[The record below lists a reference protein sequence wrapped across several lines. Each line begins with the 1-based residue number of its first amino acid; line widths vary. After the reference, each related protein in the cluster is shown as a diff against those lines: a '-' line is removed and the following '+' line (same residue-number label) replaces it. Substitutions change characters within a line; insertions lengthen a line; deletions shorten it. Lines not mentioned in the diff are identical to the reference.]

1 YLIRYPHGCIE
12 QTTSTVFPQLYV
24 ENLLE
29 LKEEQKEN
37 IPNNIKGG
45 INRLKQ
51 FQTSDGGFAYWPGSE
66 DASAWG
72 SNYGGHFLLEAQQK
86 GYTVPSSLL
95 NRWKSFQQNRA
106 RNWSR
111 SNNRSSYYYYDYS
124 ELTQAYRLYT
134 LALAKSPELGAM
146 NRMREMKDLSVQAK
160 WRLAAAYALAGKAEV
175 AKELVNNES
184 TDIEP
189 YNQLGQTYGSD
200 LRDRAMIVETL
211 VAMNDRKQA
220 ATIVQDISKQL
231 STDRWHST
239 QTVAYSLLAVS
250 KFVGDSDSK
259 RKFQFA
265 YEVNG
270 RGVDAGSDY
279 PMVQVDVPVDGSNN
293 RKVKITNK
301 NDNILYA
308 RLILTGQPA
317 IGEETATE
325 ENLAINVRYTDLK
338 GNEIQPNNLPQG
350 TDFVAEVS
358 VRNTGTKGISYD
370 EIALT
375 QIFPSGWEIIN
386 SRMDNISSVN
396 SSTPEYQDIR
406 DDRVYTY
413 FDLPKD
419 ASQTYRIRLN
429 AAYQGRYYLPGVN
442 CSAMYDEEVQAR
454 NVGQW
459 VEVVE
464 VGSI

>member
-1 YLIRYPHGCIE
+1 
-12 QTTSTVFPQLYV
+12 
-24 ENLLE
+24 
-29 LKEEQKEN
+29 
-37 IPNNIKGG
+37 
-45 INRLKQ
+45 
-51 FQTSDGGFAYWPGSE
+51 
-66 DASAWG
+66 
-72 SNYGGHFLLEAQQK
+72 
-86 GYTVPSSLL
+86 
-95 NRWKSFQQNRA
+95 
-106 RNWSR
+106 
-111 SNNRSSYYYYDYS
+111 
-124 ELTQAYRLYT
+124 
-134 LALAKSPELGAM
+134 
-146 NRMREMKDLSVQAK
+146 
-160 WRLAAAYALAGKAEV
+160 
-175 AKELVNNES
+175 
-184 TDIEP
+184 
-189 YNQLGQTYGSD
+189 
-200 LRDRAMIVETL
+200 MIVETL
-211 VAMNDRKQA
+211 VAMEERKQA

-250 KFVGDSDSK
+250 KFVGDNDAQ

-270 RGVDAGSDY
+270 AAVNAGSDY
-279 PMVQVDVPVDGSNN
+279 SMVQVDVPVDGSNN
-293 RKVKITNK
+293 RSVKITNK

-317 IGEETATE
+317 IGEETATA
-325 ENLAINVRYTDLK
+325 ENLNINVRYTDLK

-358 VRNTGTKGISYD
+358 VRNPGTKGINYD

-386 SRMDNISSVN
+386 SRMDNISGID

-419 ASQTYRIRLN
+419 KTQTYRIRLN

-442 CSAMYDEEVQAR
+442 CSAMYDNEVQAR